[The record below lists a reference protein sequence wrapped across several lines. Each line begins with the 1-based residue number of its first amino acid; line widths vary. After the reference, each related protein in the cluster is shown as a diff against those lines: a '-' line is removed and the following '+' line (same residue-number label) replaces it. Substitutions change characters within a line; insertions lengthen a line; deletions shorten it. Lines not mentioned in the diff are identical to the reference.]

1 MTHSTFLKITLAT
14 LFGLGLSAAPDAF
27 ASIEPVAPWKPHRQ
41 PDWSTVFNDQVA
53 APTTVYDTNVAKNRV
68 QEALQDPSNR
78 VDESFK
84 VPKPLIHVVRFWAR
98 IYSQWTSQETVIYDS
113 HHPEIIYDVLDH
125 RELVRSGVPAGK
137 RERVIQAALRSRLG
151 QIRQI
156 LKRWADTPSKP
167 VAKTPLEKRILSALS
182 LSTHSHSLN
191 EHYERVRVQRGL
203 RDSVAKGLTLSN
215 QYLRKM
221 EEVFREF
228 DLPVELTRISLVE
241 SSFNP
246 EAVSRLGAV
255 GAWQFLEAS
264 GREFMTV
271 DPRKGIDERKS
282 PLKSAVAAAKLLQ
295 RNHRKLGNWP
305 LTVTSYHHGLRGIWK
320 SKREGWKG
328 ERLWSEFDFCN
339 KDSSMG
345 WASQNYY
352 AEFLALSHVVA
363 YQDLFFGNKP
373 VPSNKSVVFSMVPK
387 RQSALFFA
395 KKSGLSLNE
404 FMKFNPD
411 ILNTRQLLPAG
422 FWVVLPVESTDEE
435 ILRKSLRRFLTSER
449 QRLTLNSLQ
458 KPRSLR
464 AN

>member
-1 MTHSTFLKITLAT
+1 MMKFGSLFALAN
-14 LFGLGLSAAPDAF
+14 LILGSAAF
-27 ASIEPVAPWKPHRQ
+27 AAVEPVAPWKPHRQ

-53 APTTVYDTNVAKNRV
+53 APTTVFETSVAKNRV
-68 QEALQDPSNR
+68 QEVLTDPDNR
-78 VDESFK
+78 VDQAFK
-84 VPKPLIHVVRFWAR
+84 VPRPLIHVSRFWAR
-98 IYSQWTSQETVIYDS
+98 VYSQWTSQETVIYDS
-113 HHPEIIYDVLDH
+113 HHPEVIYDVLDH
-125 RELVRSGVPAGK
+125 RELVMKGVPVGK
-137 RERVIQAALRSRLG
+137 RERVIQAALQTRLN
-151 QIRQI
+151 QVRQI
-156 LKRWADTPSKP
+156 LKKWADTVPAGQKP
-167 VAKTPLEKRILSALS
+167 IAKTALERRVLSALS
-182 LSTHSHSLN
+182 LSTHSHSLAQSW
-191 EHYERVRVQRGL
+191 ERVRVQRGL
-203 RDSVAKGLTLSN
+203 RDSVARGLTLSN

-271 DPRKGIDERKS
+271 DPRRGIDERKS
-282 PLKSAVAAAKLLQ
+282 PLKSAVAAAKLLA
-295 RNHRKLGNWP
+295 RNHKRLGSWP

-320 SKREGWKG
+320 AKREGWKSD
-328 ERLWSEFDFCN
+328 RLWSEFDFCN

-363 YQDLFFGNKP
+363 YQDIFFGNTP
-373 VPSNKSVVFSMVPK
+373 VPSTKSVIFSVVPA

-395 KKSGLSLNE
+395 KKSGLSINE

-411 ILNTRQLLPAG
+411 ILNTKQLLPAG
-422 FWVVLPVESTDEE
+422 FWVVLPVESTDEDL
-435 ILRKSLRRFLTSER
+435 LRKSLRRYLNADR
-449 QRLTLNSLQ
+449 PRLSLLSNPQ
-458 KPRSLR
+458 KQKSHRV
-464 AN
+464 N